1 MKKPLY
7 EPETGIHR
15 AHIWEIAFYA
25 MNNCS
30 TNLYAMAFMYVTYY
44 LTGFV
49 GVTAVVAGT
58 IATMLRVW
66 DGVTD
71 PFIGF
76 VVDRTNGKF
85 GKNRPFIVMGQICMI
100 IGTALIFLVVPKLP
114 MVARLPVYIICYMFY
129 IIGYTFQCVVTKSAQ
144 TCLTNDPKQRPVFSV
159 FDSLYGLIYF
169 TGLTMFVTSVLVPK
183 YNILDGAGKIATVAF
198 YNSDFYV
205 HLWIICAGAS
215 AVLAVLAII
224 GLWRKDRSEFY
235 GTGEAQRL
243 RLKDYWETIK
253 NNRAIQMLIVSACSD
268 KLTLSMQSNS
278 VVMIMLFGIVI
289 GNYDKYTSFTGITG
303 ILTMVVGIG
312 LIMIVATRL
321 GQKKALVVGTWG
333 GILGA
338 AGMFA
343 LLFFGNPQNV
353 NFAPINLYT
362 VAFLFLFI
370 LMKGMGSLSGSIVIP
385 MTADCADYEV
395 YRSGKYVPGLMG
407 TLFSFIDKLISSMA
421 TLIIGLLLTLIG
433 FTTEQPTQAT
443 PYSDGIFWVMIFCF
457 VIAPAIGWILN
468 IIAMKFYPLNKEK
481 MEEIQ
486 ERIAEIKAA
495 ANKSA

>member
-1 MKKPLY
+1 MRKPLY
-7 EPETGIHR
+7 EPEKGIHR

-30 TNLYAMAFMYVTYY
+30 TNLYAMAFMYVTYF

-85 GKNRPFIVMGQICMI
+85 GKNRPFIVMGQVCMI
-100 IGTALIFLVVPKLP
+100 IGTALIFLVVPRLP
-114 MVARLPVYIICYMFY
+114 MAARLPVYIICYMFY

-144 TCLTNDPKQRPVFSV
+144 TCLTNDPKQRPIFSV
-159 FDSLYGLIYF
+159 FDSLYALVYF

-183 YNILDGAGKIATVAF
+183 YNILDAAGKIATSAF
-198 YNSDFYV
+198 YNPGFYV
-205 HLWIICAGAS
+205 HLWVLCASVS

-303 ILTMVVGIG
+303 ILTMLVGIC
-312 LIMIVATRL
+312 LIMFVATRL
-321 GQKKALVVGTWG
+321 GQKRALVVGTWG
-333 GILGA
+333 GIIGG

-370 LMKGMGSLSGSIVIP
+370 LMKGMGSLSSSIVIP

-407 TLFSFIDKLISSMA
+407 TLFSFIDKMISSLA

-433 FTTEQPTQAT
+433 FTTEQPTQTT
-443 PYSDGIFWVMIFCF
+443 PYSDAIFWVMIICF
-457 VIAPAIGWILN
+457 VIAPIIGWILN

-481 MEEIQ
+481 MAEIQ
-486 ERIAEIKAA
+486 ERIAEIKSA